1 MAGKINVPITTAI
14 QGLANTQRQLAT
26 LSRGISSIGRT
37 AGLAAIGFAAFT
49 AGLKGADFAVQA
61 IAGARDLERNLLG
74 LKTVFEDVEPQMRRF
89 SEQAIGMGL
98 SINEASK
105 ASIFI
110 GSVLK
115 QSGFSIRET
124 ADLTEELVGLATD
137 LSLTYGY
144 DVQEA
149 LMGMTALFR
158 GEYDPIE
165 KFGVAMK
172 QSEINAELAARGLS
186 NLEGAQRRFAEQQIR
201 VELLFQRASDAQGA
215 FERGAGT
222 LAVEQLKL
230 QSVFNNMRDTVA
242 TDLIPAMGLLTQSF
256 REALEGVEPE
266 IKESF
271 DALEPVLYNLGNIII
286 PALEDALIASMD
298 ALQSFLAAIE
308 PLIDPT
314 TELGGAISS
323 LTTQLQSLFGTL
335 SDTTAT
341 EDTGSAF
348 QALGEILAFVIGLF
362 ERIAY
367 WIEVISIRKRILE
380 ERFAS
385 FFNLDWDTFFKDW
398 DAYAESE
405 LRQIEITKQAADSQY
420 KYNFQLSQTQLL
432 INKIANMPGIERG
445 RGRARLNVKAE
456 DILPKPDDDDV
467 KDQAKQTSKNYVD
480 EFFKSL
486 KEDVQKQTARQQ
498 LALKGASE
506 GLIDAILGSEGWMKI
521 WQQIKSGKIAL
532 EDLQDQFYRTAAGA
546 KELKQAADEAARLL
560 EEYNEKV
567 ARINERLAEE
577 LARIAEKAAEAKQGF
592 KDLLDGFSVL
602 PTVEREFGKFQTQI
616 VGYLE
621 EIETSLKNAFRN
633 KDILEAG
640 YKELQAYARQE
651 IALLQEIAKQRDDLA
666 QRYDFSKTLIEN
678 YRQAFT
684 ATLELTNLFSQL
696 KDESEKRS
704 VTEVQRGIVTLGN
717 SLRQF
722 EVTIARTYEETIE
735 SVTSKSEG
743 LVQSFR
749 DMAVRARDFASNLR
763 TLRQLQLDP
772 KLFQQLVDAGVEAGG
787 ETAKAL
793 VEGGE
798 GAINEINSIY
808 REIDALGADL
818 GEEVAVTL
826 YGTGIDLVNGL
837 LEGIRSKEME
847 LENQAIKMAEAF
859 NKAFQSRINV
869 QIDVAAD
876 AASAAARQTAAD
888 AIAALGPAPVVP
900 PVIDEAAL
908 NQINSLIAGANRY
921 IKNVTDP
928 LKAAGAGQKLNI
940 YEALRQDILAG
951 TAVNTSGIVSGL
963 SSTELA
969 NRARA
974 TGTTQTFNINVT
986 ADGRTSGAKAGEA
999 IVESLQKFSNTNG
1012 NFTVGIT
1019 T

>member
-89 SEQAIGMGL
+89 SEQATSMGL

-172 QSEINAELAARGLS
+172 QSEINAELAARKL
-186 NLEGAQRRFAEQQIR
+186 NHLEGAQRRFAEQQIR
-201 VELLFQRASDAQGA
+201 VELLFQRSQDAQGA

-242 TDLIPAMGLLTQSF
+242 TGLLPAMGLLTQSF

-385 FFNLDWDTFFKDW
+385 FFNLDWDTFFSDW
-398 DAYAESE
+398 DAYAQSE
-405 LRQIEITKQAADSQY
+405 LEQIEISKQLRDSQY
-420 KYNFQLSQTQLL
+420 QYNYQLSQTQLL
-432 INKIANMPGIERG
+432 INKLANMPGIERG

-467 KDQAKQTSKNYVD
+467 KGQAKQTSKNYVD

-546 KELKQAADEAARLL
+546 KELKSAADEAARLL

-602 PTVEREFGKFQTQI
+602 PTVEREFGKFQTQV

-640 YKELQAYARQE
+640 YKELQAYARRE

-666 QRYDFSKTLIEN
+666 QRYEFSKTLIEN

-900 PVIDEAAL
+900 PIIDEAAL